1 MTSKRE
7 SNNHRYNNNHNYREK
22 QDMEELTDARIITKN
37 LVYIIGLSSN
47 LANKEK
53 LNKYEYLGQYGS
65 IVKIVVNKNKAYNQ
79 NSPHGPSYS
88 AYVTFSKP
96 CEASIAILSLD
107 DKMIDNHLIR
117 ASFGTT
123 KYCSFFLKGIE
134 CTNKECLFLHK
145 WADENDIIKR
155 GDLISNKIIFTQ
167 QHNYAKKIADI
178 YNPEIKKKILSSK
191 KGKTV
196 FPSPDIIYRTITV
209 LDKEKNNSKN
219 KKNITNKTE
228 YNNRYKI
235 ISHKEKENKIN
246 EKKGNKNENIN
257 NNKKINNDEND
268 EKSIDYENEEE
279 EEDDDEDY
287 ENEDDK
293 STNAYDEKTI
303 KQKNINN
310 INNIIYNNKNQQNG
324 KRKKLCFNRDK
335 SRFDFCIK
343 NNEENNIIIVPEY
356 IFNLINKIIN
366 SYILTKYMHQK
377 LIDKIFIYESI
388 KNEDI
393 IKNDEWIKFINDNID
408 ISYYNNHNN
417 DEFINDIDKINH
429 FILNKVT
436 SQNSNSK

>member
-1 MTSKRE
+1 MSSKRE
-7 SNNHRYNNNHNYREK
+7 SNNHRYNSHNYRDK
-22 QDMEELTDARIITKN
+22 QDMDELSDARIITKN

-47 LANKEK
+47 IANKEK

-96 CEASIAILSLD
+96 SEASIAILSLD
-107 DKMIDNHLIR
+107 DKMIDNHIIR

-123 KYCSFFLKGIE
+123 KYCSFFLKGID

-155 GDLISNKIIFTQ
+155 GDLISNKAIFTQ

-178 YNPEIKKKILSSK
+178 SNPEVKAKILSSK

-196 FPSPDIIYRTITV
+196 FPSPEIIYRRISV
-209 LDKEKNNSKN
+209 MEKEKNNSKN
-219 KKNITNKTE
+219 KKN
-228 YNNRYKI
+228 
-235 ISHKEKENKIN
+235 SASKENKNNKENN
-246 EKKGNKNENIN
+246 EKGGNKNEYIN
-257 NNKKINNDEND
+257 NKNKSNIE
-268 EKSIDYENEEE
+268 EESGDYDYDDEEE
-279 EEDDDEDY
+279 EEDDDEEY
-287 ENEDDK
+287 ENEEDK
-293 STNAYDEKTI
+293 STNTHEEKNVKT
-303 KQKNINN
+303 KNNN
-310 INNIIYNNKNQQNG
+310 LIANNKNQQNL
-324 KRKKLCFNRDK
+324 KNKKIYVKNEK
-335 SRFDFCIK
+335 SRFDFCEK
-343 NNEENNIIIVPEY
+343 NNEENNNNIIVPDH
-356 IFNLINKIIN
+356 IISLINKKIN

-377 LIDKIFIYESI
+377 IIDRMFINDSI
-388 KNEDI
+388 KKDNK

-408 ISYYNNHNN
+408 TTNNNN

-436 SQNSNSK
+436 SQTDSNHK